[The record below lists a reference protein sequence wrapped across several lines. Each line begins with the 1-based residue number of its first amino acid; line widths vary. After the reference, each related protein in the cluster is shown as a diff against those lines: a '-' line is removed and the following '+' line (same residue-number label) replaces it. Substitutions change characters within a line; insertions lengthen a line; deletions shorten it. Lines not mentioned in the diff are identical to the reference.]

1 MATIAEKLNEA
12 KLEKG
17 ILVYDMSAQ
26 TGINA
31 SSIKGYLS
39 GENEPRAHN
48 LCLLADVLDVSV
60 DWLLDR
66 TDVVKGTYRE
76 KVINNDEG
84 NLCGET
90 EGSENGQGTVTK
102 DVSEEV
108 RNQ

>member
-1 MATIAEKLNEA
+1 MATIAERLNEA
-12 KLEKG
+12 KRAKK
-17 ILVYDMSAQ
+17 ILVYDMSAR

-39 GENEPRAHN
+39 GENEPRAYN
-48 LCLLADVLDVSV
+48 LSLLADVLDVSV

-76 KVINNDEG
+76 RTNGDEG
-84 NLCGET
+84 NICEASD
-90 EGSENGQGTVTK
+90 GSQNGQGTVAEDTGEK
-102 DVSEEV
+102 M